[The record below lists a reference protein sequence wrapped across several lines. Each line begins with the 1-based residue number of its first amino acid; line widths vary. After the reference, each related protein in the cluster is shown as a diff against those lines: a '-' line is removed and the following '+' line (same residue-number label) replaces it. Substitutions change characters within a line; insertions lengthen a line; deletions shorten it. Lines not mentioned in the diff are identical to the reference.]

1 MTRLDI
7 ISDPICPWCFIGKT
21 FLDRALESRPH
32 HDFAIQWHPFMLNP
46 DMPPQGM
53 DRAEYLE
60 QKFGGKTGADQ
71 IYDQIARAAEQ
82 AGVEIAFDRIRRT
95 PSTLDAHR
103 LIHWAGIEGVQT
115 PVVSGLFRAFF
126 QEGRDISDHAVLIDI
141 ARAAGMDPAVVE
153 KLLVQEVDKEGIRKR
168 AAEAVKKGVRGVPC
182 FIVDNTY
189 VVQGAQ
195 PTSLWERVIDEI
207 AENRRAGAAGATGG
221 EMC

>member
-32 HDFAIQWHPFMLNP
+32 HDFAIRWHPYMLNP

-60 QKFGGKTGADQ
+60 QKFGGKTGAAQ

-103 LIHWAGIEGVQT
+103 LIHWAGIEGVQNA
-115 PVVSGLFRAFF
+115 VVDGLFRAYF
-126 QEGRDISDHAVLIDI
+126 QQGLDISDPEVLARI
-141 ARAAGMDPAVVE
+141 AADAGMDRDVVTR
-153 KLLVQEVDKEGIRKR
+153 LLAQDVDRQGIRKR
-168 AAEAVKKGVRGVPC
+168 AALARERGVQGVPC
-182 FIVDNTY
+182 FIIDNDR
-189 VVQGAQ
+189 VVQGAHPAETWVQ
-195 PTSLWERVIDEI
+195 LIDRI
-207 AENRRAGAAGATGG
+207 LPATGQARNR
-221 EMC
+221 